1 MHPWRNQRENFLKIP
16 TDKWKWK
23 HNSPK
28 PTGCSKSIS
37 KREVYSNIILPQ
49 ETRKISNKPPNLK
62 QREKE
67 EQTKPTGSRRKE
79 VVKAWAEINEIETR
93 KTITKV
99 NENKIWLSEKINKID
114 KTFVRLIKKKR
125 KRTQINKI
133 RNEKEDTTDTTE
145 IQRVIRD
152 CQE

>member
-62 QREKE
+62 QLEKE

-79 VVKAWAEINEIETR
+79 VVKAWAEINETENR
-93 KTITKV
+93 KDQL
-99 NENKIWLSEKINKID
+99 N
-114 KTFVRLIKKKR
+114 
-125 KRTQINKI
+125 
-133 RNEKEDTTDTTE
+133 
-145 IQRVIRD
+145 
-152 CQE
+152 